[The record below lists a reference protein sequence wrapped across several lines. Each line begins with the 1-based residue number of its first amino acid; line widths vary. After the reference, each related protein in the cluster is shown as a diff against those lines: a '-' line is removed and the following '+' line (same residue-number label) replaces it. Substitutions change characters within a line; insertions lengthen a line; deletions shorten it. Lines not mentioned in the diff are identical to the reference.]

1 MMIRIL
7 SQTMAGGCVAR
18 VGEVIEASLSDAK
31 FLIGIAKAE
40 EFIQTIPTP
49 SKRRKP
55 Q

>member
-1 MMIRIL
+1 
-7 SQTMAGGCVAR
+7 MAGGCVAR
-18 VGEVIEASLSDAK
+18 VGEVIEASPSDAR

-40 EFIQTIPTP
+40 QVIEEPIQTIPTP

>member
-18 VGEVIEASLSDAK
+18 VGEVLEASPSDAK

-40 EFIQTIPTP
+40 EFIQAISTP

>member
-7 SQTMAGGCVAR
+7 RQTMAGGCVAR
-18 VGEVIEASLSDAK
+18 VGEVIEASPADAR

-40 EFIQTIPTP
+40 EFIQAIPTP
-49 SKRRKP
+49 SKRRKS